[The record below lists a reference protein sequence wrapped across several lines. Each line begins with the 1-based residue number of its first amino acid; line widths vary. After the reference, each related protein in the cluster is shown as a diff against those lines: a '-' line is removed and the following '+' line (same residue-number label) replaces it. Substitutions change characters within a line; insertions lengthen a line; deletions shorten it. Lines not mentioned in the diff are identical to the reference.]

1 MYLILPKGLPLV
13 AHSAG
18 FLFMKDYN
26 KPALSINDQIKL
38 LQSRGLII
46 KDINYAKTVLGKL
59 NYYNFSGYTY
69 IFEDKSNKRTH
80 NFSNN
85 TTFEE
90 IFEVFKYDVQIR
102 QLLFSCIS
110 YIEIF
115 MRNIIYRNFL
125 DVYNNDPFANYNL
138 MKYNNINNEINKEVE
153 RSKEIFINHYKN
165 EYLNYPKIP
174 IWISVEIMSLGTLSK
189 FYSSSEKKLQTLITN
204 NMNLY
209 HYKYLKSWL
218 FAITEIR
225 NRSVHHSRILCRQ
238 LLNPPIIP
246 KNIILNSNYDW
257 KLLSNSHLFNFI
269 VTLEYI
275 VKVSDIYTEFTLPI
289 IQSIYNMINNISN
302 NKILKNKPLINDIGI
317 INNWKGDLFFR

>member
-1 MYLILPKGLPLV
+1 MYLIVPQGLPLV

-18 FLFMKDYN
+18 FLFMKNYN

-46 KDINYAKTVLGKL
+46 KDINYAKYVLKNL

-69 IFEDKSNKRTH
+69 IFEDKSSIRTH
-80 NFSNN
+80 NFLNN

-90 IFEVFKYDVQIR
+90 VFEVFKYDVQIR

-110 YIEIF
+110 YIEIY
-115 MRNIIYRNFL
+115 MRNIIARNFL
-125 DVYNNDPFANYNL
+125 DIYNNDPFANYNL
-138 MKYNNINNEINKEVE
+138 MNYNSINSEINKQVL

-165 EYLNYPKIP
+165 EYSNYPKIP

-209 HYKYLKSWL
+209 HYTYLTSWL

-225 NRSVHHSRILCRQ
+225 NRSVHHSRILSRQ

-246 KNIILNSNYDW
+246 KNIILNSNYNW
-257 KLLSNSHLFNFI
+257 NLLSNSYLFNFI

-275 VKVSDIYTEFTLPI
+275 VKVSGIYTEFTLPI
-289 IQSIYNMINNISN
+289 IQSLYDMINNISN
-302 NKILKNKPLINDIGI
+302 NKILKNKPLIKDIGI
-317 INNWKGDLFFR
+317 INNWKGDLFFY

>member
-1 MYLILPKGLPLV
+1 
-13 AHSAG
+13 
-18 FLFMKDYN
+18 MKNYN
-26 KPALSINDQIKL
+26 KPALSINDQINL
-38 LQSRGLII
+38 LQSRGLLI
-46 KDINYAKTVLGKL
+46 KDINYAKSVLEKL

-80 NFSNN
+80 NFSNK

-90 IFEVFKYDVQIR
+90 VFEVFKYDIQIR

-110 YIEIF
+110 YVEIY
-115 MRNIIYRNFL
+115 MRNIIARSFL
-125 DVYNNDPFANYNL
+125 AVYNNDPLANYNL
-138 MKYNNINNEINKEVE
+138 VNYYNVNSEIKKEVL
-153 RSKEIFINHYKN
+153 RSKEIFINHYKK
-165 EYLNYPKIP
+165 EYLDYPKIP

-189 FYSSSEKKLQTLITN
+189 FYSSSDKKLQTLITN

-218 FAITEIR
+218 FAITEMR

-246 KNIILNSNYDW
+246 KNVILNSNYNW
-257 KLLSNSHLFNFI
+257 NLLLNSYLFNFI

-275 VKVSDIYTEFTLPI
+275 VKVSNIYTELTLPI
-289 IQSIYNMINNISN
+289 INNLYDMIKHISE
-302 NKILKNKPLINDIGI
+302 NKILKNKPLISDIGI
-317 INNWKGDLFFR
+317 PNNWNGGLFFI

>member
-1 MYLILPKGLPLV
+1 
-13 AHSAG
+13 
-18 FLFMKDYN
+18 MKNYN
-26 KPALSINDQIKL
+26 KPALSINDQINL
-38 LQSRGLII
+38 LQSRGLLI
-46 KDINYAKTVLGKL
+46 KDINYAKSVLEKL

-80 NFSNN
+80 NFSNK

-90 IFEVFKYDVQIR
+90 VFEVFKYDIQIR

-110 YIEIF
+110 YVEIY
-115 MRNIIYRNFL
+115 MRNIIARSFL

-138 MKYNNINNEINKEVE
+138 VNYYNVNSEIKKEVL
-153 RSKEIFINHYKN
+153 RSKEIFINHYKK
-165 EYLNYPKIP
+165 EYLDYPKIP

-189 FYSSSEKKLQTLITN
+189 FYSSSDKKLQTLITN

-218 FAITEIR
+218 FAITEMR

-246 KNIILNSNYDW
+246 KNVILNSNYNW
-257 KLLSNSHLFNFI
+257 NLLLNSYLFNFI

-275 VKVSDIYTEFTLPI
+275 VKVSNIYTELTLPI
-289 IQSIYNMINNISN
+289 INNLYDMIKHISE
-302 NKILKNKPLINDIGI
+302 NKILKNKPLISDIGI
-317 INNWKGDLFFR
+317 PNNWNGGLFFI

>member
-1 MYLILPKGLPLV
+1 
-13 AHSAG
+13 
-18 FLFMKDYN
+18 MKNYN

-46 KDINYAKTVLGKL
+46 KDINYATKVLEKL
-59 NYYNFSGYTY
+59 NYYNFSGYIY
-69 IFEDKSNKRTH
+69 IFENKSTTRTH
-80 NFSNN
+80 NFLNK

-90 IFEVFKYDVQIR
+90 VFEVFKYDVQLR

-110 YIEIF
+110 YIEIY
-115 MRNIIYRNFL
+115 MRNIIARNFL

-138 MKYNNINNEINKEVE
+138 LNYNNVNSEINKEVL
-153 RSKEIFINHYKN
+153 RSKEIFINHYKR
-165 EYLNYPKIP
+165 EYLDYPKIP

-189 FYSSSEKKLQTLITN
+189 FYSSSEKKLQILITN

-209 HYKYLKSWL
+209 HLKYLKSWL

-246 KNIILNSNYDW
+246 KNIVLNSNYNW
-257 KLLSNSHLFNFI
+257 NSISNSYLFNFI

-275 VKVSDIYTEFTLPI
+275 VKVSSIYTEFTLPI
-289 IQSIYNMINNISN
+289 IQNLYDMINNISN
-302 NKILKNKPLINDIGI
+302 NRILKNKPVINDIGI
-317 INNWKGDLFFR
+317 INNWKGDLFFC